1 MPPAAENAAAR
12 SKPALSITRKLAAS
26 PDRCFR
32 AWTDP
37 EALKRWFGPGA
48 NEVVL
53 AETDPR
59 VGGRNRVVLRAP
71 CGEEHEVSGEFRE
84 VVANRKLVF
93 TWVWR
98 STPERQSLVT
108 VEFEPAGDATAL
120 TLTHERFADEAAR
133 DRHRQGW
140 IGTLDRLAVFVETSF
155 AQVHQGRM

>member
-1 MPPAAENAAAR
+1 MSPAAENAAAR
-12 SKPALSITRKLAAS
+12 SKPSLAIRRSLPAP

-32 AWTDP
+32 AWTNP
-37 EALKRWFGPGA
+37 EALKRWFSPGA

-59 VGGRNRVVLRAP
+59 VGGRYRVVMRSP
-71 CGEEHEVSGEFRE
+71 GGEEHEVSGEFRE

-93 TWVWR
+93 TWAWR

-108 VEFEPAGDATAL
+108 VEFMPAGDATAL

-133 DRHRQGW
+133 DRHRHGW
-140 IGTLDRLAVFVETSF
+140 TGSLDKLAVFVESSF
-155 AQVHQGRM
+155 AQVHQRRA